1 MSAPPRSQPT
11 ATAVAEG
18 LGLADEWG
26 ERVMYVVMVAPECAP
41 VAQAGGLGEVV
52 FGLSRELEIR
62 GNAVEII
69 LPRYRCM
76 RDDQIYG
83 MTVSYRDLWVPWYD
97 GAVRCTVW
105 FGFVHGRKC
114 YFIE

>member
-18 LGLADEWG
+18 LGLADERG

-41 VAQAGGLGEVV
+41 VTHAGDLGEVV

-62 GNAVEII
+62 GHAVEIL
-69 LPRYRCM
+69 LPKYDCM
-76 RDDQIYG
+76 RLEEVYG
-83 MTVSYRDLWVPWYD
+83 L
-97 GAVRCTVW
+97 
-105 FGFVHGRKC
+105 
-114 YFIE
+114 